1 MSDLF
6 DYLAWRGDI
15 PLSQVPFGPVDGLI
29 LSTLSYVRFQEL
41 VPDSPS
47 LSVPLQQ
54 AAEAFLALPEQE
66 AEDRVRCRHDLPLLK
81 ALLSAPRFAS
91 LPLTFYQDCLDP
103 EREMQFS
110 ALTVLLDT
118 GEALLVFRG
127 TDNTLVGW
135 KEDFNLS
142 FLEVVPA
149 QSAALNYTARL
160 AAARPGPLLLAGH
173 SKGGNLAVFSASL
186 SPPELRD
193 RIGAVYS
200 YDSPGFT
207 QRVLSAPGYQELLPR
222 IRSYVPQSS
231 VVGMLLEHEEPY
243 TVVKSRHLGIFQHDP
258 YTWAVRGGSFICLEE
273 LSSGSRNLDL
283 TLKNWLAG
291 LTPQDRERFLDSLYQ
306 AFEDTQAQELED
318 LAQPRRLYTLI
329 QGLVQLDEETR
340 SHILLTLK
348 KLLRAAADV
357 LREDRSG
364 PDA

>member
-160 AAARPGPLLLAGH
+160 AAARPGPANPA
-173 SKGGNLAVFSASL
+173 SRASRKACSCKRFSA
-186 SPPELRD
+186 
-193 RIGAVYS
+193 A
-200 YDSPGFT
+200 T
-207 QRVLSAPGYQELLPR
+207 
-222 IRSYVPQSS
+222 
-231 VVGMLLEHEEPY
+231 
-243 TVVKSRHLGIFQHDP
+243 
-258 YTWAVRGGSFICLEE
+258 
-273 LSSGSRNLDL
+273 
-283 TLKNWLAG
+283 
-291 LTPQDRERFLDSLYQ
+291 
-306 AFEDTQAQELED
+306 
-318 LAQPRRLYTLI
+318 
-329 QGLVQLDEETR
+329 
-340 SHILLTLK
+340 
-348 KLLRAAADV
+348 AAA
-357 LREDRSG
+357 S
-364 PDA
+364 PACAWTWP

>member
-160 AAARPGPLLLAGH
+160 AAARPALCCWLDTPKGATWLFFPPPSLPRSCGTGLARYT
-173 SKGGNLAVFSASL
+173 ATTA
-186 SPPELRD
+186 
-193 RIGAVYS
+193 
-200 YDSPGFT
+200 PGFT
-207 QRVLSAPGYQELLPR
+207 QRVLSATGYQELLPR
-222 IRSYVPQSS
+222 IRSYVPSPLWWGCFWSTRSRIPWSKAATLAFSS
-231 VVGMLLEHEEPY
+231 MTHTPG
-243 TVVKSRHLGIFQHDP
+243 
-258 YTWAVRGGSFICLEE
+258 AVRGSSFICLEE

-283 TLKNWLAG
+283 TLKNWLG
-291 LTPQDRERFLDSLYQ
+291 
-306 AFEDTQAQELED
+306 
-318 LAQPRRLYTLI
+318 
-329 QGLVQLDEETR
+329 R
-340 SHILLTLK
+340 SH
-348 KLLRAAADV
+348 AP
-357 LREDRSG
+357 G
-364 PDA
+364 P

>member
-1 MSDLF
+1 M
-6 DYLAWRGDI
+6 
-15 PLSQVPFGPVDGLI
+15 DGLI

-173 SKGGNLAVFSASL
+173 SKGGNLAVFFRLPL
-186 SPPELRD
+186 SPGAAGPDWRGIQLRQPRLHSAGALRYRVSGAAPPHPQLCSPVLCGGD
-193 RIGAVYS
+193 ASGARGAVY
-200 YDSPGFT
+200 
-207 QRVLSAPGYQELLPR
+207 
-222 IRSYVPQSS
+222 
-231 VVGMLLEHEEPY
+231 
-243 TVVKSRHLGIFQHDP
+243 
-258 YTWAVRGGSFICLEE
+258 RGQKPPPWHFP
-273 LSSGSRNLDL
+273 
-283 TLKNWLAG
+283 A
-291 LTPQDRERFLDSLYQ
+291 
-306 AFEDTQAQELED
+306 
-318 LAQPRRLYTLI
+318 
-329 QGLVQLDEETR
+329 
-340 SHILLTLK
+340 
-348 KLLRAAADV
+348 
-357 LREDRSG
+357 
-364 PDA
+364 

>member
-1 MSDLF
+1 M
-6 DYLAWRGDI
+6 
-15 PLSQVPFGPVDGLI
+15 
-29 LSTLSYVRFQEL
+29 
-41 VPDSPS
+41 
-47 LSVPLQQ
+47 
-54 AAEAFLALPEQE
+54 
-66 AEDRVRCRHDLPLLK
+66 RCRHDLPLLK

-207 QRVLSAPGYQELLPR
+207 QRVLSATGYQELLPASAAMFPSPLWWGCFWSTRSR
-222 IRSYVPQSS
+222 IPWSKAATLAFSSMTHTPGRCGEAASS
-231 VVGMLLEHEEPY
+231 V
-243 TVVKSRHLGIFQHDP
+243 
-258 YTWAVRGGSFICLEE
+258 
-273 LSSGSRNLDL
+273 
-283 TLKNWLAG
+283 
-291 LTPQDRERFLDSLYQ
+291 
-306 AFEDTQAQELED
+306 
-318 LAQPRRLYTLI
+318 
-329 QGLVQLDEETR
+329 
-340 SHILLTLK
+340 
-348 KLLRAAADV
+348 
-357 LREDRSG
+357 
-364 PDA
+364 

>member
-1 MSDLF
+1 M
-6 DYLAWRGDI
+6 
-15 PLSQVPFGPVDGLI
+15 DGLI
-29 LSTLSYVRFQEL
+29 LSTLSYVRFQTL
-41 VPDSPS
+41 VPDSPG
-47 LSVPLQQ
+47 LSVPLRQ
-54 AAEAFLALPEQE
+54 AAEAFLSLPERE
-66 AEDRVRCRHDLPLLK
+66 VEDRVRCKQDPRLLK
-81 ALLSAPRFAS
+81 ALLSAPRFAF
-91 LPLTFYQDCLDP
+91 LPLTFYQDRLDP

-149 QSAALNYTARL
+149 QSAALDYTARL
-160 AAARPGPLLLAGH
+160 AAAVRPPAAGGH
-173 SKGGNLAVFSASL
+173 SKGGNLAVFSAAL
-186 SPPELRD
+186 SAPELRD

-258 YTWAVRGGSFICLEE
+258 YTWAVRGGGFLCLEE
-273 LSSGSRNLDL
+273 LSDGSRNLDL
-283 TLKNWLAG
+283 TLKSWLAG
-291 LTPQDRERFLDSLYQ
+291 LTPQDRELFLDSLYQ
-306 AFEDTQAQELED
+306 ALEGTQAQELED
-318 LAQPRRLYTLI
+318 LAHPSVCT
-329 QGLVQLDEETR
+329 
-340 SHILLTLK
+340 
-348 KLLRAAADV
+348 
-357 LREDRSG
+357 
-364 PDA
+364 P

>member
-1 MSDLF
+1 MLDLF

-207 QRVLSAPGYQELLPR
+207 QRVLSATGYQELLPR

-243 TVVKSRHLGIFQHDP
+243 TVVKS
-258 YTWAVRGGSFICLEE
+258 
-273 LSSGSRNLDL
+273 LS
-283 TLKNWLAG
+283 
-291 LTPQDRERFLDSLYQ
+291 
-306 AFEDTQAQELED
+306 
-318 LAQPRRLYTLI
+318 LI
-329 QGLVQLDEETR
+329 
-340 SHILLTLK
+340 HI
-348 KLLRAAADV
+348 
-357 LREDRSG
+357 
-364 PDA
+364 

>member
-1 MSDLF
+1 MLDLF

-135 KEDFNLS
+135 KEDFNPVS
-142 FLEVVPA
+142 
-149 QSAALNYTARL
+149 YT
-160 AAARPGPLLLAGH
+160 H
-173 SKGGNLAVFSASL
+173 
-186 SPPELRD
+186 
-193 RIGAVYS
+193 
-200 YDSPGFT
+200 
-207 QRVLSAPGYQELLPR
+207 
-222 IRSYVPQSS
+222 
-231 VVGMLLEHEEPY
+231 
-243 TVVKSRHLGIFQHDP
+243 
-258 YTWAVRGGSFICLEE
+258 
-273 LSSGSRNLDL
+273 L
-283 TLKNWLAG
+283 TLP
-291 LTPQDRERFLDSLYQ
+291 T
-306 AFEDTQAQELED
+306 T
-318 LAQPRRLYTLI
+318 
-329 QGLVQLDEETR
+329 
-340 SHILLTLK
+340 
-348 KLLRAAADV
+348 
-357 LREDRSG
+357 
-364 PDA
+364 

>member
-118 GEALLVFRG
+118 GEALLVF
-127 TDNTLVGW
+127 
-135 KEDFNLS
+135 LS
-142 FLEVVPA
+142 
-149 QSAALNYTARL
+149 
-160 AAARPGPLLLAGH
+160 GC
-173 SKGGNLAVFSASL
+173 
-186 SPPELRD
+186 
-193 RIGAVYS
+193 
-200 YDSPGFT
+200 
-207 QRVLSAPGYQELLPR
+207 
-222 IRSYVPQSS
+222 
-231 VVGMLLEHEEPY
+231 
-243 TVVKSRHLGIFQHDP
+243 
-258 YTWAVRGGSFICLEE
+258 FI
-273 LSSGSRNLDL
+273 
-283 TLKNWLAG
+283 
-291 LTPQDRERFLDSLYQ
+291 
-306 AFEDTQAQELED
+306 
-318 LAQPRRLYTLI
+318 I
-329 QGLVQLDEETR
+329 
-340 SHILLTLK
+340 
-348 KLLRAAADV
+348 
-357 LREDRSG
+357 
-364 PDA
+364 

>member
-1 MSDLF
+1 M
-6 DYLAWRGDI
+6 
-15 PLSQVPFGPVDGLI
+15 
-29 LSTLSYVRFQEL
+29 
-41 VPDSPS
+41 
-47 LSVPLQQ
+47 
-54 AAEAFLALPEQE
+54 
-66 AEDRVRCRHDLPLLK
+66 
-81 ALLSAPRFAS
+81 
-91 LPLTFYQDCLDP
+91 
-103 EREMQFS
+103 
-110 ALTVLLDT
+110 LLDT

-207 QRVLSAPGYQELLPR
+207 QRVLSATGYQELLPR

-329 QGLVQLDEETR
+329 QGLVQLDEDTR

>member
-54 AAEAFLALPEQE
+54 AFLALPEQE

-207 QRVLSAPGYQELLPR
+207 QRVLSATGYQELLPR

-329 QGLVQLDEETR
+329 QGLVQLDEDTR

-357 LREDRSG
+357 LREDRST